1 METSSPR
8 TPQQQRLEGV
18 GSTIVVGR
26 KVGPRAVA
34 GFLAW
39 ADFDNPTKWCR
50 RFFVLHDGWLYRF
63 PNANI
68 KARPEV
74 ALSVN
79 GGIIDTPDTHPIV
92 AASQMNLFR
101 ITTRGVLFPR
111 RDGGRDGDVGQA
123 AHRGLDGRLR
133 ARGLAPRQRR
143 IDVISRCA
151 GGRAGLRVDLGAH
164 DPCARADEK
173 IAAVVATATGAVALV
188 TVTVTVTVVVTVAP
202 SVGDGDQL
210 VSPRTGW
217 KKAMSGSTL
226 SLPPNDNSE
235 RAEAKLKALQLRA
248 TARDVVRLQA
258 IVRGRIARKRYA
270 VIKEMARKRR
280 SVAEEI
286 AQTEKNYVSL
296 LLTTIEVIFEPLQK
310 LNARLDTAQSD
321 QPRLKL
327 LYKMHARFSDALN
340 AAVAPY
346 AHYRQIG
353 AIFNEFRYV
362 VNYETAVKNYH
373 ESLAC
378 HTYKS
383 FFDVAITHY
392 RCNALDFCSL
402 LIGPVQRI
410 TRYVLLLKELSK
422 YTWTEHPDHDQLKL
436 ATASIAQIAEEVN
449 EAKRKAEGI
458 QRTLSIQTKLDDRK
472 IGRGLAARRYIREGI
487 LSQIV
492 KGQQP
497 RERYVFLFSDQLIS
511 SLKKTVRMGL
521 NNTTVRFSSKGAI
534 SLLNTVVVR
543 SKKDDAVFKLRSTLP
558 GRSAQTTTKWRAN
571 SQRECD
577 SWVQD
582 ISLLLAELKHL

>member
-1 METSSPR
+1 
-8 TPQQQRLEGV
+8 
-18 GSTIVVGR
+18 
-26 KVGPRAVA
+26 
-34 GFLAW
+34 
-39 ADFDNPTKWCR
+39 
-50 RFFVLHDGWLYRF
+50 
-63 PNANI
+63 
-68 KARPEV
+68 
-74 ALSVN
+74 
-79 GGIIDTPDTHPIV
+79 
-92 AASQMNLFR
+92 
-101 ITTRGVLFPR
+101 
-111 RDGGRDGDVGQA
+111 
-123 AHRGLDGRLR
+123 
-133 ARGLAPRQRR
+133 
-143 IDVISRCA
+143 
-151 GGRAGLRVDLGAH
+151 
-164 DPCARADEK
+164 
-173 IAAVVATATGAVALV
+173 
-188 TVTVTVTVVVTVAP
+188 
-202 SVGDGDQL
+202 
-210 VSPRTGW
+210 
-217 KKAMSGSTL
+217 MSGSTL
-226 SLPPNDNSE
+226 SLPQ

-327 LYKMHARFSDALN
+327 SSLHTNSQLLYKMHARFSDALN

-353 AIFNEFRYV
+353 AIFNEFLLFPGSLSSEYQRYV